1 MIQQARQ
8 HADHGPE
15 DDHSGHHH
23 HGGVFHTHAPVD
35 KMKQAF
41 ALTCV
46 VLFVEAIGGM
56 LSHSLALLS
65 DAGHVLTDLA
75 AIGLSWYA
83 MVQAQKPP
91 NDTMTYGYHRTGILA
106 ALSNGVGL
114 IVIAIVI
121 TWQAYGRF
129 QHSEP
134 IDSTWMFISAGV
146 GLLIN
151 LYLGLGLRS
160 ENNINVRSAV
170 LHMLGDAAASAAVI
184 VAAIVIAAT
193 RFYMIDPILSVLIAL
208 LIAFGAWRIV
218 QQSVG
223 ILMEGTPK
231 GIDLQEVAETIRSTP
246 GVHDVHD
253 LHIWS
258 ITSGRNA
265 LSCHVV
271 IDGEQTIRHSQAVLR
286 EMEHRLVHLGIGHVT
301 VQVEDAEHPH
311 GGSIL
316 CCDDPA
322 PEHRDTAK

>member
-1 MIQQARQ
+1 MAQHVHH
-8 HADHGPE
+8 HADHGHE
-15 DDHSGHHH
+15 GDHLVHHH
-23 HGGVFHTHAPVD
+23 HHGVFHTHAPVD

-46 VLFVEAIGGM
+46 VLLVEAIGGI

-106 ALSNGVGL
+106 ALSNGIGL

-121 TWQAYGRF
+121 TWQACGRF
-129 QHSEP
+129 HHVEA

-146 GLLIN
+146 GLLVN

-160 ENNINVRSAV
+160 EDNINVRSAV

-184 VAAIVIAAT
+184 VAAMIVALT
-193 RFYMIDPILSVLIAL
+193 HFYMVDPILSVLIAL

-231 GIDLQEVAETIRSTP
+231 GINLQEVAETIRSVS
-246 GVHDVHD
+246 GVISAYPKKVCEP
-253 LHIWS
+253 
-258 ITSGRNA
+258 A
-265 LSCHVV
+265 
-271 IDGEQTIRHSQAVLR
+271 
-286 EMEHRLVHLGIGHVT
+286 
-301 VQVEDAEHPH
+301 PH
-311 GGSIL
+311 GRSPQDTSLLPVQITR
-316 CCDDPA
+316 CRRVA
-322 PEHRDTAK
+322 PCAANCEV